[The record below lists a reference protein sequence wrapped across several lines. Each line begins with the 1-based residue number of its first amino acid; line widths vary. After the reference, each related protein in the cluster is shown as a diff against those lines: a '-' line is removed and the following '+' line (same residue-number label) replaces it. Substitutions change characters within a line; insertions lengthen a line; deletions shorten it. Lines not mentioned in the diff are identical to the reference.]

1 MGLLEVMQKHK
12 GLRKMTLYWDIETL
26 AYNKI
31 EGRKQPTNYKNVVYS
46 VAVGWDNQG
55 TIDVEVFPSFNSFFK
70 TFFMYAERKDTITKS
85 RTSIEMIAHNCNKY
99 DNHFLLHDIQ
109 HIYPNVKVENLF
121 MKSAETNENTV
132 NMKEAKTDAKE
143 DNIVLEKRV
152 KSSINLDLIFFLQG
166 FKFVVV
172 DNFMKT
178 TASIATLG
186 KKLKDGGY
194 LTSDQLKTD
203 FQYDIFD
210 IEDDMDD
217 VESYAYAYEC
227 FKKLD
232 NDQMTYINNDVIIL
246 GQCHIH
252 YSDIFPN
259 FDYSKMTFSVNILES
274 YMNNDFTGFQL
285 LNKIGDERISYTD
298 YHFHNRNLYD
308 YIKGFYNGG
317 LNMYNP
323 KYIGQIIN
331 EPCFSIDINSSYPYV
346 MYHEKIPTYLSSYD
360 EFESETIVSTNLDNY
375 DKFTLY
381 KMTKQSFNFDILF
394 HIESDMIKKIL
405 VKYYAT
411 ALKEDKDYIN
421 INTNTLR
428 MIEDLTDLDLSR
440 ISTMSYLTFDCE
452 YFGARDIIH
461 ENYFIKTQGK
471 LKTKIDMPTPYEYTI
486 TDEPNETVY
495 SAEEVMLSKVVLNGL
510 YGIPALRSHF
520 NLFRKDENGFL
531 YNMINGYKNTERNIL
546 FSTFVTSQSL
556 YNLLEPLQDLTQQE
570 IDDNFIYC
578 DTDSLYLKSAIKD
591 KIDASIFDPISLGKW
606 DVENDRIEKMYVL
619 NHKKY
624 AYLKPNGKIHV
635 ASAGVP
641 LDAFNTEQS
650 FEDFINNDFHHGAVI
665 YNNKSIYNKQ
675 GTISIYPSET
685 HIEMGQ
691 DYPTYFSD
699 MLEEEKQQMFE
710 EIRQDYDPTD
720 YDDILY
726 IESSLGIFSIND
738 IYPVTHP
745 IDEATNIKI
754 LKMAHEQIKTT
765 STQ

>member
-1 MGLLEVMQKHK
+1 MGLLEAMQAHK

-31 EGRKQPTNYKNVVYS
+31 EGRKQPTDYKNVVYS

-70 TFFMYAERKDTITKS
+70 TFFKYAERKDTITKS

-178 TASIATLG
+178 TTSIATLG

-210 IEDDMDD
+210 IEEDMDD

-232 NDQMTYINNDVIIL
+232 NDQMTYIHNDVIIL

-360 EFESETIVSTNLDNY
+360 EFESETIVYTNLDNY

-471 LKTKIDMPTPYEYTI
+471 LKTKIDMPTPYDYTI

-520 NLFRKDENGFL
+520 NLFRKDEDGFL

-556 YNLLEPLQDLTQQE
+556 YNLLEPLQDLTQKE

-710 EIRQDYDPTD
+710 EIRQNYDPTD
-720 YDDILY
+720 YEDILY

>member
-1 MGLLEVMQKHK
+1 MGLLEGMQAHK

-46 VAVGWDNQG
+46 VAVGWDNNG
-55 TIDVEVFPSFNSFFK
+55 SIDVEVFSSFYRFFTTFFK
-70 TFFMYAERKDTITKS
+70 YAERKDTITKS
-85 RTSIEMIAHNCNKY
+85 RTAIEMIAHNCNKY

-109 HIYPNVKVENLF
+109 HMYSNVKIENLF
-121 MKSAETNENTV
+121 MKSANTNENTV
-132 NMKEAKTDAKE
+132 NMREAKSESKDE
-143 DNIVLEKRV
+143 NIVLEKRV
-152 KSSINLDLIFFLQG
+152 KSSINLDLTFFLEG

-194 LTSDQLKTD
+194 LTDDQLKTD
-203 FQYDIFD
+203 FKYDIFD

-217 VESYAYAYEC
+217 IESYAYAREC
-227 FKKLD
+227 FNRLD
-232 NDQMTYINNDVIIL
+232 KDQMTYIHNDVIIL

-274 YMNNDFTGFQL
+274 YMNNDLTSFQL
-285 LNKIGDERISYTD
+285 LNQIGDIKISYTD
-298 YHFHNRNLYD
+298 YKFHDLNLYD
-308 YIKGFYNGG
+308 YIKGFYRGG

-323 KYIGQIIN
+323 KYIGQIID
-331 EPCFSIDINSSYPYV
+331 EPSFSIDINSSYPYV
-346 MYHEKIPTYLSSYD
+346 MYHEKIPTYLSSYN
-360 EFESETIVSTNLDNY
+360 EYEKETVVNTDLENRDQ
-375 DKFTLY
+375 FTLY

-394 HIESDMIKKIL
+394 NIESDMIKKIL

-411 ALKEDKDYIN
+411 SLEHDKDYVN

-428 MIEDLTDLDLSR
+428 MIEDLTDIDLSR
-440 ISTMSYLTFDCE
+440 IATMSYLTFDCE

-486 TDEPNETVY
+486 TDEVNETVY
-495 SAEEVMLSKVVLNGL
+495 SDEEVMLSKVILNGL

-520 NLFRKDENGFL
+520 NLFRKDEDGFL
-531 YNMINGYKNTERNIL
+531 YNMMNGYKNTERNIM

-556 YNLLEPLQDLTQQE
+556 YNLLEPLQDLTQEE

-578 DTDSLYLKSAIKD
+578 DTDSLYLKSTIKY
-591 KIDASIFDPISLGKW
+591 KINKSIYDPISLGKW
-606 DVENDRIEKMYVL
+606 DIENDHIEKMYVL

-624 AYLKPNGKIHV
+624 AYLKPSGKIHV

-641 LDAFNTEQS
+641 LDAFNTDQS
-650 FEDFINNDFHHGAVI
+650 FDDFINNDFHDGAVI

-675 GTISIYPSET
+675 GTISIYPSKT
-685 HIEMGQ
+685 NIDMGS
-691 DYPTYFSD
+691 DYPTFFSD
-699 MLEEEKQQMFE
+699 DLEKEKENMFE
-710 EIRQDYDPTD
+710 EIKKNYDPQD

-726 IESSLGIFSIND
+726 IESHLGIFAIND
-738 IYPVTHP
+738 LYPVINP
-745 IDEATNIKI
+745 IDESTNIKI
-754 LKMAHEQIKTT
+754 LKMSHDKMKY
-765 STQ
+765 

>member
-1 MGLLEVMQKHK
+1 MGLLEAMQTHK

-31 EGRKQPTNYKNVVYS
+31 EGRKQPTYYKNVVYS
-46 VAVGWDNQG
+46 VAIGWDNQG
-55 TIDVEVFPSFNSFFK
+55 TIDVEVFPSFHSFFK
-70 TFFMYAERKDTITKS
+70 TFFKYAERKDTINKS
-85 RTSIEMIAHNCNKY
+85 RTAIEMIAHNCNKY

-152 KSSINLDLIFFLQG
+152 KSSINLDLIFFLEG

-203 FQYDIFD
+203 FQYNIFD
-210 IEDDMDD
+210 IESDMDD

-227 FKKLD
+227 FKRLD
-232 NDQMTYINNDVIIL
+232 HDQMTYIHNDVIIL

-252 YSDIFPN
+252 YSDIFPG

-274 YMNNDFTGFQL
+274 YMNNDLTKFQL
-285 LNKIGDERISYTD
+285 LHKVGNDPISYTD

-346 MYHEKIPTYLSSYD
+346 MYHEKIPTYLSSYNEYD
-360 EFESETIVSTNLDNY
+360 KETVVSTDLDNR
-375 DKFTLY
+375 DQFTLY

-405 VKYYAT
+405 VKYYNT

-428 MIEDLTDLDLSR
+428 MIEVLTGLDLSR

-461 ENYFIKTQGK
+461 DNYFIKTQGK
-471 LKTKIDMPTPYEYTI
+471 LKTKIDMPTPYDYTI
-486 TDEPNETVY
+486 TDEPNETIY

-520 NLFRKDENGFL
+520 NLFRKNEDGFL

-578 DTDSLYLKSAIKD
+578 DTDSLYLKSSIKD

-624 AYLKPNGKIHV
+624 AYLKPNGNIHV

-641 LDAFNTEQS
+641 LDAFNTNQS

-691 DYPTYFSD
+691 DYPTYFSNI
-699 MLEEEKQQMFE
+699 LEEDKQQMFE
-710 EIRQDYDPTD
+710 SIRQNYDPTN

-726 IESSLGIFSIND
+726 IESPLGIFSIND
-738 IYPVTHP
+738 IYPVTHS

-754 LKMAHEQIKTT
+754 LKRIHSKIKTT

>member
-1 MGLLEVMQKHK
+1 MGLLEAMQTHK

-31 EGRKQPTNYKNVVYS
+31 EGRKKPTNYKNVVYS
-46 VAVGWDNQG
+46 VAVGWNNNG
-55 TIDVEVFPSFNSFFK
+55 TIDVEVFPSFYSFFTTLFK
-70 TFFMYAERKDTITKS
+70 YAERKDTITKS

-109 HIYPNVKVENLF
+109 HIYPNVKIENLF
-121 MKSAETNENTV
+121 MKSANTNENTV

-152 KSSINLDLIFFLQG
+152 KSSINLDLIFFLEG

-178 TASIATLG
+178 TTSIATLG

-194 LTSDQLKTD
+194 LTDDQLKTD
-203 FQYDIFD
+203 FQYNIFD
-210 IEDDMDD
+210 IESDMDD

-227 FKKLD
+227 FKRLD
-232 NDQMTYINNDVIIL
+232 HDQMTYIHNDVIIL

-252 YSDIFPN
+252 YSDIFPG

-274 YMNNDFTGFQL
+274 YLNNDLTKFQL
-285 LNKIGDERISYTD
+285 LNKIGDDPISYTD
-298 YHFHNRNLYD
+298 YHFHNLSLYE

-323 KYIGQIIN
+323 KYIGQIID

-346 MYHEKIPTYLSSYD
+346 MYHEKIPTYLSSYN
-360 EFESETIVSTNLDNY
+360 EYEQETVVSTDLENRDQ
-375 DKFTLY
+375 FTLY
-381 KMTKQSFNFDILF
+381 KMTKQSFNLDILF
-394 HIESDMIKKIL
+394 NIESDMIKKIL

-411 ALKEDKDYIN
+411 AMEHDKPFVN

-428 MIEDLTDLDLSR
+428 MISDLTGLDLSR
-440 ISTMSYLTFDCE
+440 IAVMSYLTFDCE

-461 ENYFIKTQGK
+461 ENYFTKTQGK
-471 LKTKIDMPTPYEYTI
+471 LEHKIEMTSPYEYKEYKDI
-486 TDEPNETVY
+486 INDKPY
-495 SAEEVMLSKVVLNGL
+495 SNEEVNLSKVILNGL

-520 NLFRKDENGFL
+520 NLFRKDEGGSL
-531 YNMINGYKNTERNIL
+531 YNMMNGYKNTERNIL

-556 YNLLEPLQDLTQQE
+556 YNLLEPLQDLTQNE

-578 DTDSLYLKSAIKD
+578 DTDSLYLKSKIKD
-591 KIDASIFDPISLGKW
+591 KINGAIYDPIKLGYW

-624 AYLKPNGKIHV
+624 AYLKPEGDIHV

-641 LDAFNTEQS
+641 LDAFNTNQS
-650 FEDFINNDFHHGAVI
+650 FEDFINNDFHDGAVI
-665 YNNKSIYNKQ
+665 YNNKSIYNNQ

-685 HIEMGQ
+685 HIDMGS
-691 DYPTYFSD
+691 DYPTLFSD

-710 EIRQDYDPTD
+710 EIRANYDPQD

-726 IESSLGIFSIND
+726 IESHLGIFSIND
-738 IYPVTHP
+738 LYPVSFP
-745 IDEATNIKI
+745 IDETTNIKI
-754 LKMAHEQIKTT
+754 LKMIHDNIK
-765 STQ
+765 SSQ

>member
-1 MGLLEVMQKHK
+1 MGLLEAMQTHK

-31 EGRKQPTNYKNVVYS
+31 EGRKKPTNYKNVVYS
-46 VAVGWDNQG
+46 VAVGWDNNG
-55 TIDVEVFPSFNSFFK
+55 TIDVEVFPSFNAFFNTLFK
-70 TFFMYAERKDTITKS
+70 YAERKDTITKS

-109 HIYPNVKVENLF
+109 HIYPNVKIENLF
-121 MKSAETNENTV
+121 MKSANTNENTV

-152 KSSINLDLIFFLQG
+152 KSSINLDLIFFLEG

-178 TASIATLG
+178 TTSIATLG

-194 LTSDQLKTD
+194 LTDDQLKTD
-203 FQYDIFD
+203 FQYNIFD
-210 IEDDMDD
+210 IESDMDD

-227 FKKLD
+227 FKRLD
-232 NDQMTYINNDVIIL
+232 HDQMTYIHNDVIIL

-252 YSDIFPN
+252 YSDIFPG

-274 YMNNDFTGFQL
+274 YLNNDLTKFQL
-285 LNKIGDERISYTD
+285 LNKIGDDPISYTD
-298 YHFHNRNLYD
+298 YHFHNLSLYE

-323 KYIGQIIN
+323 KYIGQIID

-346 MYHEKIPTYLSSYD
+346 MYHEKIPTYLSSYN
-360 EFESETIVSTNLDNY
+360 EYEQETIVSTDLDNR
-375 DKFTLY
+375 DQFTLY
-381 KMTKQSFNFDILF
+381 KMTKQSFNLDILF
-394 HIESDMIKKIL
+394 NIESDMIKKIL

-411 ALKEDKDYIN
+411 AMEHDKPFVN

-428 MIEDLTDLDLSR
+428 MISDITGLDLSR
-440 ISTMSYLTFDCE
+440 IAVMSYLTFDCE

-461 ENYFIKTQGK
+461 ENYFTKTQGK
-471 LKTKIDMPTPYEYTI
+471 LKHKIEMTSPYEYKEYKDVI
-486 TDEPNETVY
+486 NDKPY
-495 SAEEVMLSKVVLNGL
+495 SNEEVNLSKVILNGL

-520 NLFRKDENGFL
+520 NLFRKDEGGSL
-531 YNMINGYKNTERNIL
+531 YNMMNGYKNTERNIL

-556 YNLLEPLQDLTQQE
+556 YNLLEPLQDLTQNE

-578 DTDSLYLKSAIKD
+578 DTDSLYLKSKIKD
-591 KIDASIFDPISLGKW
+591 KINEEIYDPIKLGYW

-624 AYLKPNGKIHV
+624 AYLKPSGDIHV

-641 LDAFNTEQS
+641 LDAFNTNQS
-650 FEDFINNDFHHGAVI
+650 FEDFINNDFHDGAVI
-665 YNNKSIYNKQ
+665 YNNKSIYNNQ

-685 HIEMGQ
+685 HIDMGS
-691 DYPTYFSD
+691 DYPTLFSD

-710 EIRQDYDPTD
+710 EIRANYDPQD

-726 IESSLGIFSIND
+726 IESHLGIFSIND
-738 IYPVTHP
+738 LYPVSFP
-745 IDEATNIKI
+745 IEETTNIKI
-754 LKMAHEQIKTT
+754 LKMIHDNVKSSQ
-765 STQ
+765 